1 MNDILNICVT
11 AATAAY
17 TQMQLNLRDEVTAW
31 VGLACTIAV
40 TLVTCAVN
48 VYRLWRD
55 RDNDKH
61 KCKKQ
66 DEQSEEQSEE
76 NNG

>member
-1 MNDILNICVT
+1 MQDILSVCAT

-31 VGLACTIAV
+31 VGLVCTIAV

-55 RDNDKH
+55 RNTDKH
-61 KCKKQ
+61 NCKKQ
-66 DEQSEEQSEE
+66 DEQSEEQSEDE
-76 NNG
+76 

>member
-1 MNDILNICVT
+1 MQDILSVCAT

-55 RDNDKH
+55 RDTDKH

-66 DEQSEEQSEE
+66 DEQSEEQSEDE
-76 NNG
+76 

>member
-1 MNDILNICVT
+1 MRDILSVCAT

-31 VGLACTIAV
+31 VGLVCTIAV

-66 DEQSEEQSEE
+66 DEQSEEQSEDE
-76 NNG
+76 